1 MGTLGVR
8 IESCLPPAL
17 LPGFPGRL
25 TSPFQSLL
33 SRGYN
38 FQNHRVVPNTRVRAR
53 AIIRVRVLV
62 RLGLGLV
69 LGIGLGLGLG
79 LRLR

>member
-1 MGTLGVR
+1 MPATCAMTWFSRETYEPLS
-8 IESCLPPAL
+8 ELPL
-17 LPGFPGRL
+17 VGLQ
-25 TSPFQSLL
+25 SPKP
-33 SRGYN
+33 
-38 FQNHRVVPNTRVRAR
+38 HRVVPNTRVRAR